1 MKRQADVLVIGG
13 GPAGITAALA
23 AAGQGLSV
31 ALLDEAPQAGG
42 QVYRAPPRAFTG
54 DIQNNADPAGM
65 ELRRR
70 LVASNV
76 TAWFEHAVWSV
87 SPGFRVDAL
96 GPEGPVSWSARAV
109 IAATGA
115 QERVVPFP
123 GWTLPGVVGLAGATI
138 MLKSQGLLP
147 GEVTLVAGQGP
158 LLLAVA
164 VGILKAGGKVACV
177 VDLAGPGD
185 WLAKWPALVARP
197 RLAARGA
204 AWRARMLRARV
215 PIFHRH
221 AMDSVED
228 MPGGGLRAIVSRV
241 DRRGLRKDDIK
252 REFLVDAVAVGN
264 GLTASADITRLLR
277 VAHHYDALRGGWVP
291 TLDSEFRTSLAGLYV
306 AGDGAGLAGAD
317 AAAADGTLAGLAAA
331 HDLGAMQEVAYR
343 AARQSLRTRAR
354 RARRFG
360 TAMAELMALRPAMV
374 HAIPPETIVCRC
386 EDVTRAEIDQAAR
399 EGARTLN
406 QLKAWTR
413 CGMGPCQGRICGDI
427 AGALLAG
434 DHGARGTVGYF
445 TGRTPFRP
453 LPVSLLADDVD
464 YTALKLPPPAPL

>member
-1 MKRQADVLVIGG
+1 MKREADVVVIGG
-13 GPAGITAALA
+13 GPAGMSAALA

-54 DIQNNADPAGM
+54 DIQDNADPAGV

-70 LVASNV
+70 LLASTV
-76 TAWFEHAVWSV
+76 TTWFEQAVWSV

-96 GPEGPVSWSARAV
+96 GPEGPASWSARAV

-164 VGILKAGGKVACV
+164 VGILKAGGKVAGI
-177 VDLAGPGD
+177 VDLASRGD
-185 WLAKWPALVARP
+185 WLVKWPALVGRP
-197 RLAARGA
+197 GLAARGA
-204 AWRARMLRARV
+204 AWRARLLRARV
-215 PIFHRH
+215 PILHRH
-221 AMDSVED
+221 AMEAVEELT
-228 MPGGGLRAIVSRV
+228 GGGLRAVVSRV
-241 DRRGLRKDDIK
+241 DGSGARSGDARRA
-252 REFLVDAVAVGN
+252 FPVDAVAVGN
-264 GLTASADITRLLR
+264 GLTASTDITRLLR
-277 VAHHYDALRGGWVP
+277 AAHHHDPLRGGWVP
-291 TLDSEFRTSLAGLYV
+291 TLDPEFRTSHPGLYV

-317 AAAADGTLAGLAAA
+317 VAAADGVLAGLAAA
-331 HDLGAMQEVAYR
+331 HDLGAMREDAYR
-343 AARQSLRTRAR
+343 AAQRSLRPRAR
-354 RARRFG
+354 HARRFG

-374 HAIPPETIVCRC
+374 RAIPPETIVCRC
-386 EDVTRAEIDQAAR
+386 EDVTRAEIDQAVR
-399 EGARTLN
+399 EGAGTVN

-434 DHGARGTVGYF
+434 DHRRRESVGYF

-453 LPVSLLADDVD
+453 LPLSLLAGDVD
-464 YTALKLPPPAPL
+464 YAALKLPPPAPL